1 MGAQMTTAPPGSEA
15 SPGAGPE
22 TSEAAADRPR
32 VLVVDDDGNNLL
44 AIRTV
49 LEDLGEVVEARSGEE
64 ALRHLLKG
72 EFAVI
77 LLDVYMPGM
86 DGYETA
92 QIIRSREQTKRIP
105 IVFLSAVNK
114 ETEHLIRGYS
124 MGAVDYVFK
133 PVDPVVLRSKV
144 AVFADLF
151 AMTKEIQRKAKA
163 EQALMDANLRANA
176 ERLRAEQ
183 ELRLAEQRQG
193 AIIQSLPIVLYLEA
207 IDASPRAPRFVSGN
221 LAALTGYRFDE
232 IQASPDVWI
241 ERLHPDDR
249 DRVVAALTGRREGR
263 SLAVEYRW
271 QCADGQYRHFLD
283 QAVLLRD
290 AQGQPIEY
298 AGTLLDITDRKELES
313 QLVHARKMD
322 AIGKLTGGIAHDFNN
337 LLAAVL
343 GGLGL
348 IERRTELG
356 DEQLKILNMTRRA
369 AEQGSD
375 LVRRLLAFAR
385 RQQLQPACVEIA
397 ALSTAVTDL
406 LAHTLGGLVELEW
419 DMEEGLW
426 CAFADQAQL
435 ELALMNL
442 IINARDAMPDGGT
455 ISVHA
460 QNRLAGPEQIAGLAA
475 GDYVVLTVADT
486 GCGMAP
492 DVLEQ
497 VMEPFF
503 TTKDVGKGTGLGLSM
518 VYGFAKQSGGAFHI
532 SSAPGQGTR
541 AEIWLPRG
549 EESKAGDT
557 AQPGPSAAQPR
568 APRPLRVLLVD
579 DHEGVRQ
586 TTAALL
592 RDLGHEVAEAG
603 DGDQVLAL
611 LAGEGARCDL
621 LVTDYAMPHLSGTEV
636 IRQAREARPDLP
648 AIIITGYAEADSIA
662 KRPDD
667 VEVLSKPFTAEQ
679 LSEALA
685 TALAEADAEPERRPR
700 AGAGAAPVAEAA
712 E

>member
-1 MGAQMTTAPPGSEA
+1 MTTAPPGSEA